1 MFAVN
6 FVFFLGITQTG
17 IVFSAMMRIAK
28 SGWSA
33 YYARLGEILTLSFI
47 PVAVIAFLIFY
58 FGGVDHV
65 FYWAS
70 AYAPAGGHHAEHI
83 SPWLGKGFFL
93 WRYIL
98 TVPLFYLVGY
108 CYFRTGRLQEK
119 NPDSAACLDT
129 RRNVLAAFTLAL
141 YLIVNTNVAWDFG
154 MMIYKHWESSIFP
167 SYFWS
172 GNLIA
177 GCAFLFVMSRIFIV
191 RPPHINY
198 NLGNQDSMGKVL
210 FGFVLLWTY
219 MFFSQYIV
227 IWYGDLPARKGVLF
241 SQMTGNYSEAFLI
254 MMLAA
259 FVIPFIAL
267 IFRRLKLCP
276 NFFTLLAVIICIG
289 IWINRYLMIMPALTD
304 GSDPTVGT
312 WVGISLIAAGLSA
325 TILSVMLFKKY
336 FPSVTLDPDYSKIE
350 SH

>member
-167 SYFWS
+167 SYFALPRS
-172 GNLIA
+172 KSAISPTPRGKYA
-177 GCAFLFVMSRIFIV
+177 AV
-191 RPPHINY
+191 RVNNPSPARAAAVFHFDIPY
-198 NLGNQDSMGKVL
+198 R
-210 FGFVLLWTY
+210 
-219 MFFSQYIV
+219 FSQ
-227 IWYGDLPARKGVLF
+227 
-241 SQMTGNYSEAFLI
+241 
-254 MMLAA
+254 
-259 FVIPFIAL
+259 
-267 IFRRLKLCP
+267 
-276 NFFTLLAVIICIG
+276 
-289 IWINRYLMIMPALTD
+289 
-304 GSDPTVGT
+304 
-312 WVGISLIAAGLSA
+312 
-325 TILSVMLFKKY
+325 
-336 FPSVTLDPDYSKIE
+336 
-350 SH
+350 